1 MENNGYFIKKLR
13 LSKNL
18 TQSQLAEGILSK
30 NFLSRYERGES
41 QVNDSKILS
50 DYSILETTPQTH

>member
-30 NFLSRYERGES
+30 NFLSRYERGERI
-41 QVNDSKILS
+41 ILNLFERI
-50 DYSILETTPQTH
+50 YLKEEE

>member
-18 TQSQLAEGILSK
+18 TQSQLAEGMALTP
-30 NFLSRYERGES
+30 
-41 QVNDSKILS
+41 VN
-50 DYSILETTPQTH
+50 EN

>member
-30 NFLSRYERGES
+30 NFYLDMKEGKVKLMIQHSF
-41 QVNDSKILS
+41 
-50 DYSILETTPQTH
+50 DY